1 MSFKI
6 PFSLS
11 SEEKALMDLYTIL
24 NSQLNSPTSSW
35 SLVKDETL
43 TPKSAR
49 VSGYIRVVENGVE
62 RCSDSFTAICDDGR
76 PREVITAI
84 ATIKLLVMCCTAL
97 GIPVEFQFEKNKK
110 PTEYHEVKSWKTVA
124 EDHALDPIMVA
135 KCDTIKSLR
144 RYCKPLNFPIGQ
156 ALEEVQKK
164 FESERVTT
172 KQFFEFLY
180 GESNYNKIK
189 SSFKKR
195 KATRIDVQNDVQEES
210 DSKKEPVV
218 IKAPSFEPIASTA
231 RSHSEAKYVIGKMI
245 SLGINSS
252 TFEKI
257 SQEMA
262 DKYGNFQYF
271 CINATDEEIASVL
284 MLVD

>member
-24 NSQLNSPTSSW
+24 NGQLNSPTSSW
-35 SLVKDETL
+35 RLIKEETL
-43 TPKSAR
+43 TPKSAKI
-49 VSGYIRVVENGVE
+49 SACISITENGLE
-62 RCSDSFTAICDDGR
+62 RHSDSFTAICEDSR

-84 ATIKLLVMCCTAL
+84 ATIKVIVMCCTAL
-97 GIPVEFQFEKNKK
+97 GIPIEFQFEKTKK
-110 PTEYHEVKSWKTVA
+110 PTEYHEVKSWKAVA
-124 EDHALDPIMVA
+124 EEHALDPIMVA
-135 KCDTIKSLR
+135 KCSTIKSLR

-180 GESNYNKIK
+180 GESNYSKVK

-195 KATRIDVQNDVQEES
+195 KAERVFEA
-210 DSKKEPVV
+210 KKEDDSTIVPIQEYRIPVEPM
-218 IKAPSFEPIASTA
+218 PSTS
-231 RSHSEAKYVIGKMI
+231 RSHSDAKYVIGKMI
-245 SLGINSS
+245 AAGVNSQS
-252 TFEKI
+252 FSKI
-257 SQEMA
+257 SPEMA
-262 DKYGNFQYF
+262 EKYNNFQYF
-271 CINATDEEIASVL
+271 CINASDDEIASVL
-284 MLVD
+284 MLEN

>member
-24 NSQLNSPTSSW
+24 NGQLNSPDSSW
-35 SLVKDETL
+35 RLIKEEVL

-49 VSGYIRVVENGVE
+49 VNGYISIVENGLE
-62 RCSDSFTAICDDGR
+62 RRSDSFTAICEDAR
-76 PREVITAI
+76 PKEVITAV
-84 ATIKLLVMCCTAL
+84 ANIKLLVMCCTAL
-97 GIPVEFQFEKNKK
+97 GIPVDFQFEKNKK
-110 PTEYHEVKSWKTVA
+110 PTEYHEVKSWKEVA

-135 KCDTIKSLR
+135 KCSTIKSLR
-144 RYCKPLNFPIGQ
+144 RYSKSLNFPIGQ

-180 GESNYNKIK
+180 GESNYNKVK

-195 KATRIDVQNDVQEES
+195 KAERISSPQKED
-210 DSKKEPVV
+210 DSKQEAPVEK
-218 IKAPSFEPIASTA
+218 IQPIEFVTPPTA
-231 RSHSEAKYVIGKMI
+231 RSHADAKYVIGKMI
-245 SLGINSS
+245 SHGVNSS

-257 SQEMA
+257 SQAMA

-271 CINATDEEIASVL
+271 CINASEDEIASVL
-284 MLVD
+284 MLVS

>member
-24 NSQLNSPTSSW
+24 NGQLNSPTSSW
-35 SLVKDETL
+35 RLIKEETL
-43 TPKSAR
+43 TPKSAKI
-49 VSGYIRVVENGVE
+49 SACISITDNGLE
-62 RCSDSFTAICDDGR
+62 RRSDSFTAICEDSR

-84 ATIKLLVMCCTAL
+84 ATIKVIVMCCTAL
-97 GIPVEFQFEKNKK
+97 GIPIEFQFEKTKK
-110 PTEYHEVKSWKTVA
+110 PTEYHEVKSWKAVA
-124 EDHALDPIMVA
+124 EEHALDPIMVA
-135 KCDTIKSLR
+135 KCSTIKSLR

-180 GESNYNKIK
+180 GESNYSKVK

-195 KATRIDVQNDVQEES
+195 KAERVFEA
-210 DSKKEPVV
+210 KKEDDSTIVPIQEYRIPVEPM
-218 IKAPSFEPIASTA
+218 PSTS
-231 RSHSEAKYVIGKMI
+231 RSHSDAKYVIGKMI
-245 SLGINSS
+245 AAGVNSQS
-252 TFEKI
+252 FSKI
-257 SQEMA
+257 SPEMA
-262 DKYGNFQYF
+262 EKYNNFQYF
-271 CINATDEEIASVL
+271 CINASDDEIASVL
-284 MLVD
+284 MLEN

>member
-24 NSQLNSPTSSW
+24 NGQLNNPTSSW
-35 SLVKDETL
+35 RLIKEEVL

-49 VSGYIRVVENGVE
+49 VNGYISIIENGIE
-62 RCSDSFTAICDDGR
+62 RRSDSFTAICEDAR
-76 PREVITAI
+76 PKEVITAI
-84 ATIKLLVMCCTAL
+84 ANIKLLVMCCTAL
-97 GIPVEFQFEKNKK
+97 GIPVDFQFEKNKK
-110 PTEYHEVKSWKTVA
+110 PTEYHEVKSWNEVA

-135 KCDTIKSLR
+135 KCSTIKSLR
-144 RYCKPLNFPIGQ
+144 RYSKSLNFPIGQ

-195 KATRIDVQNDVQEES
+195 KATRIDVQNSVQEVN
-210 DSKKEPVV
+210 DSKIEGVITPVYV
-218 IKAPSFEPIASTA
+218 SEPIASTS
-231 RSHSEAKYVIGKMI
+231 RSHADAKYVIGKMI
-245 SLGINSS
+245 SHGVNSS

-257 SQEMA
+257 SQSMA
-262 DKYGNFQYF
+262 DKYSNFQYF
-271 CINATDEEIASVL
+271 CINASDDEIASVL
-284 MLVD
+284 MLVS

>member
-24 NSQLNSPTSSW
+24 NGQLNSPTSSW
-35 SLVKDETL
+35 RLIKEETL
-43 TPKSAR
+43 TPKSAKI
-49 VSGYIRVVENGVE
+49 SACISITENGLE
-62 RCSDSFTAICDDGR
+62 RRSDSFTAICEDNR

-84 ATIKLLVMCCTAL
+84 ATIKVIVMCCTAI
-97 GIPVEFQFEKNKK
+97 GIPIEFQFEKTKK
-110 PTEYHEVKSWKTVA
+110 PTEYHEVKSWKAVA
-124 EDHALDPIMVA
+124 EEHALDPIMVA
-135 KCDTIKSLR
+135 KCSTIKSLR

-180 GESNYNKIK
+180 GESNYSKVK

-195 KATRIDVQNDVQEES
+195 KAERVFEA
-210 DSKKEPVV
+210 KKEDDSTIVPIQEYRIPVEPM
-218 IKAPSFEPIASTA
+218 PSTS
-231 RSHSEAKYVIGKMI
+231 RSHSDAKYVIGKMI
-245 SLGINSS
+245 AAGVNSQS
-252 TFEKI
+252 FSKI
-257 SQEMA
+257 SPEMA
-262 DKYGNFQYF
+262 EKYNNFQYF
-271 CINATDEEIASVL
+271 CINASDDEIASVL
-284 MLVD
+284 MLEN

>member
-1 MSFKI
+1 MSFKV

-24 NSQLNSPTSSW
+24 NGQLNSPTSSW
-35 SLVKDETL
+35 RLIKEETL

-49 VSGYIRVVENGVE
+49 VSGYISITESGVE
-62 RCSDSFTAICDDGR
+62 RFSDSFTAICEDAR
-76 PREVITAI
+76 PKEVITAV
-84 ATIKLLVMCCTAL
+84 ANIKLLIMSCTAL
-97 GIPVEFQFEKNKK
+97 GIPVDFQFEKNKK
-110 PTEYHEVKSWKTVA
+110 PTEYHEVKSWKEVA

-135 KCDTIKSLR
+135 KCSTIKSLR
-144 RYCKPLNFPIGQ
+144 RYSKSLNFPIGQ

-180 GESNYNKIK
+180 GESNYNKVK

-195 KATRIDVQNDVQEES
+195 KAERISSPQKES
-210 DSKKEPVV
+210 DSKEEAPVEKIQPIEFV
-218 IKAPSFEPIASTA
+218 APSTA
-231 RSHSEAKYVIGKMI
+231 RSHADAKYVIGKMI
-245 SLGINSS
+245 SHGVNSS

-257 SQEMA
+257 SQPMA

-271 CINATDEEIASVL
+271 CINASEDEIASVL
-284 MLVD
+284 MLVS

>member
-35 SLVKDETL
+35 SLIKEETL

-49 VSGYIRVVENGVE
+49 VSGFIRIVENGVE

-195 KATRIDVQNDVQEES
+195 KATRIDVQNNVQEES
-210 DSKKEPVV
+210 DSRREEVIPPVYV
-218 IKAPSFEPIASTA
+218 PEPIVSTS
-231 RSHSEAKYVIGKMI
+231 RSHTDAKYVIGKMI
-245 SLGINSS
+245 SHGVNSS
-252 TFEKI
+252 TFGKI
-257 SQEMA
+257 SQTMS

-271 CINATDEEIASVL
+271 CINASEDEIASVL
-284 MLVD
+284 MLVS

>member
-24 NSQLNSPTSSW
+24 NGQLNNPNSSW
-35 SLVKDETL
+35 SLVKEESL
-43 TPKSAR
+43 SPKSAKI
-49 VSGYIRVVENGVE
+49 SGCISIIENGLE
-62 RCSDSFTAICDDGR
+62 RRSDSFTAICEDNR

-84 ATIKLLVMCCTAL
+84 ATIKVLVMCCNAL
-97 GIPVEFQFEKNKK
+97 GIPIEFQFEKTKK
-110 PTEYHEVKSWKTVA
+110 PTEYHEVKSWKAVA
-124 EDHALDPIMVA
+124 EEHALDPIMVA

-180 GESNYNKIK
+180 GEANYNKIK

-195 KATRIDVQNDVQEES
+195 KAERVFED
-210 DSKKEPVV
+210 KKEDDSTNVPAQEYK
-218 IKAPSFEPIASTA
+218 IPAEPIVSTS
-231 RSHSEAKYVIGKMI
+231 RSHSDAKYVIGKMI
-245 SLGINSS
+245 AAGVNSQS
-252 TFEKI
+252 FSKI
-257 SQEMA
+257 SPEMA
-262 DKYGNFQYF
+262 DKYNNFQYF
-271 CINATDEEIASVL
+271 CINASDDEIASVL
-284 MLVD
+284 MLEQ

>member
-24 NSQLNSPTSSW
+24 NGQLNNPTSSW
-35 SLVKDETL
+35 RLIKEEVL

-49 VSGYIRVVENGVE
+49 VNGYISIIENGIE
-62 RCSDSFTAICDDGR
+62 RRSDSFTAICEDAR
-76 PREVITAI
+76 PKEVITAI
-84 ATIKLLVMCCTAL
+84 ANIKLLVMCCTAL
-97 GIPVEFQFEKNKK
+97 GIPVDFQFEKNKK
-110 PTEYHEVKSWKTVA
+110 PTEYHEVKSWNEVA

-135 KCDTIKSLR
+135 KCSTIKSLR
-144 RYCKPLNFPIGQ
+144 RYSKSLNFPIGQ

-180 GESNYNKIK
+180 GESNYNKVK

-195 KATRIDVQNDVQEES
+195 KAERISSPQKED
-210 DSKKEPVV
+210 DSKQEAPVEKV
-218 IKAPSFEPIASTA
+218 QAIEFVAPSTA
-231 RSHSEAKYVIGKMI
+231 RSHSDAKYVIGKMI
-245 SLGINSS
+245 SHGINSS
-252 TFEKI
+252 TFAKI
-257 SQEMA
+257 SQSMA

-271 CINATDEEIASVL
+271 CINASEDEVASVL
-284 MLVD
+284 MLVS

>member
-24 NSQLNSPTSSW
+24 NGQLNSPTSSW
-35 SLVKDETL
+35 RLIKEETL

-49 VSGYIRVVENGVE
+49 VSGYISITNDGIE

-84 ATIKLLVMCCTAL
+84 ATVKLLVMCCTAL

-110 PTEYHEVKSWKTVA
+110 PTEYHEVKSWKVVA
-124 EDHALDPIMVA
+124 EEHALDPIMVS
-135 KCDTIKSLR
+135 KCGTIKSLR

-195 KATRIDVQNDVQEES
+195 KAVRIDVQESVQEES
-210 DSKKEPVV
+210 DSKRVEQIAPVYM
-218 IKAPSFEPIASTA
+218 PEPIVSNS
-231 RSHSEAKYVIGKMI
+231 RSHADSKYVIGKMI
-245 SLGINSS
+245 SHGINSS
-252 TFEKI
+252 TFGKI
-257 SQEMA
+257 SQSMA

-271 CINATDEEIASVL
+271 CINASEDEIASVL
-284 MLVD
+284 MLVS